1 MTDIPPELLRRAE
14 AARRAAHNGNG
25 RQNGNGRARASGGG
39 GAATAVLE
47 RPDHDDRL
55 AEVIRQGSIQELRAQ
70 PTDKVNVWPHL
81 LIVEFVAALVVLAFV
96 TIFSIFVNAPLE
108 ELANPNKTPNPE
120 KAPWYFIGLQELLT
134 YANPMVAG
142 VLMPGILMTALILT
156 PYIDQNPN
164 HRPEDRKF
172 AVSLYTMFLTTWATL
187 VILGALFRGPGFNFI
202 LPWRDGV
209 FFTL

>member
-14 AARRAAHNGNG
+14 AARRSVRNGNG
-25 RQNGNGRARASGGG
+25 AAGRRPGGG
-39 GAATAVLE
+39 TATAVLE
-47 RPDHDDRL
+47 RPDRQERL
-55 AEVIRQGSIQELRAQ
+55 AEVIRHGSIQELRAQ

-81 LIVEFVAALVVLAFV
+81 LIIELVAALAVLAFV

-142 VLMPGILMTALILT
+142 VLMPGILMTALILA
-156 PYIDQNPN
+156 PYIDQNPS

-172 AVSLYTMFLTTWATL
+172 AVSLFTMFLMTWATL
-187 VILGALFRGPGFNFI
+187 VIIGALFRGPGFNFI

>member
-1 MTDIPPELLRRAE
+1 MTDIPDELLRRAE
-14 AARRAAHNGNG
+14 VARRAARNG
-25 RQNGNGRARASGGG
+25 NGNGRAAGNGHAVG
-39 GAATAVLE
+39 TTTAVLD
-47 RPDHDDRL
+47 RPDHDERL

-81 LIVEFVAALVVLAFV
+81 LLIELVATLVVLGFV

-134 YANPMVAG
+134 YANPMVSG
-142 VLMPGILMTALILT
+142 VLFPGILFTGLLLA
-156 PYIDQNPN
+156 PYIDQNPSA
-164 HRPEDRKF
+164 RPEDRKF
-172 AVSLYTMFLTTWATL
+172 AVSLYTLYLFFWATL
-187 VILGALFRGPGFNFI
+187 VVLGALFRGPGFRFI
-202 LPWRDGV
+202 LPWRDGI

>member
-1 MTDIPPELLRRAE
+1 MTDIPDELLRRAE

-25 RQNGNGRARASGGG
+25 HSNGNGGV
-39 GAATAVLE
+39 ATAVLD
-47 RPDHDDRL
+47 RPDHDTRVAD
-55 AEVIRQGSIQELRAQ
+55 VIRAGSIQELRAQ

-81 LIVEFVAALVVLAFV
+81 LIVEFVAALAVLAFV

-134 YANPMVAG
+134 YANPMVSG
-142 VLMPGILMTALILT
+142 VLFPGILFTGLLLA
-156 PYIDQNPN
+156 PYIDQNPST
-164 HRPEDRKF
+164 RPEDRKF
-172 AVSLYTMFLTTWATL
+172 AVSLYTVYLMFWATL
-187 VILGALFRGPGFNFI
+187 VTIGALFRGPGFNFI

>member
-1 MTDIPPELLRRAE
+1 MTDIPDELLRRAE

-25 RQNGNGRARASGGG
+25 NGGNGRAGGTT
-39 GAATAVLE
+39 TAVLD
-47 RPDHDDRL
+47 RPAHDTRVAD
-55 AEVIRQGSIQELRAQ
+55 VIRQGSIQELRAQ

-81 LIVEFVAALVVLAFV
+81 LIVEFVAALLVLAAV

-134 YANPMVAG
+134 YANPMVSG
-142 VLMPGILMTALILT
+142 VLMPGILFTALVLA
-156 PYIDQNPN
+156 PYVDQNPST
-164 HRPEDRKF
+164 RPEDRKF
-172 AVSLYTMFLTTWATL
+172 AVSLYTVYLMFWATL
-187 VILGALFRGPGFNFI
+187 VIVGALFRGPGFNFV
-202 LPWRDGV
+202 LPWRDGI